1 MKYVVMDIMMPSNHK
16 FFDSKEEALNF
27 FYWGAGKMF
36 LGPEVRRV
44 IDSGEWDNLTT
55 EQRIEILDKGP
66 TRASKQ
72 KNYQDGRFGITYA
85 GGTSFL
91 SIYEMDND
99 NDTDLS
105 KFLPRIQHY

>member
-16 FFDSKEEALNF
+16 FFDSKEEGLNF
-27 FYWGAGKMF
+27 FYWAAGQIF
-36 LGPEVRRV
+36 LGPEVRGV

-66 TRASKQ
+66 IRAL
-72 KNYQDGRFGITYA
+72 KNNHRDGITYA

-105 KFLPRIQHY
+105 KFIPRIQRY